1 MMMSRMWNMRSVI
14 AAVAAVAC
22 AVLLPSCALE
32 SSSPTTSDDG
42 LTVVK
47 VGYLHTVAVDSH
59 MWLGIEEETFEE
71 HGLKLEPVEFDTGT
85 ALSQA
90 LSGGSVD
97 VAIMGAVLSNFPAQG
112 TGKVFLANDVEFD
125 TAQLWAA
132 PGSGIRS
139 VEDLAGEQ
147 VITATG
153 TTAHVYLHNAL
164 EQEGVDPDEV
174 RVANADM
181 PSAVTAFVSG
191 QVPAV
196 VLWVPFDETV
206 KDEMPEAE
214 LISSAQDYYPESSI
228 IGGWVAND
236 DFYEAERGTLVQLTT
251 AWLDINDQ
259 LLDDTSAAMTTVHDA
274 AYADNQELEDTLR
287 QFEFA
292 KLYANDTWAQKYSS
306 GDLEASIGDV
316 EQIFV
321 ELGGIDE
328 FVEPNQFVDTD
339 IYLDAYAEWKEQG

>member
-1 MMMSRMWNMRSVI
+1 M
-14 AAVAAVAC
+14 
-22 AVLLPSCALE
+22 E
-32 SSSPTTSDDG
+32 SSAPATSDDG

-59 MWLGIEEETFEE
+59 MWLGIEEEIFEE
-71 HGLKLEPVEFDTGT
+71 HGVELEPIEFDTGT

-132 PGSGIRS
+132 PGSGISS
-139 VEDLAGEQ
+139 VEDLAGKQ
-147 VITATG
+147 VITAAG

-164 EQEGVDPDEV
+164 KQEGVDPSEV

-196 VLWVPFDETV
+196 VLWVPFDKTV
-206 KDEMPEAE
+206 MNEMPEAE
-214 LISSAQDYYPESSI
+214 LVSSAKDYYPESSI
-228 IGGWVAND
+228 IGGWVANND
-236 DFYEAERGTLVQLTT
+236 YYDAERETLVKLTR
-251 AWLDINDQ
+251 AWLDINDE
-259 LLDDTSAAMTTVHDA
+259 LLADTRAAMTTVHEA
-274 AYADNQELEDTLR
+274 AYAESQELEDTLR

-292 KLYANDTWAQKYSS
+292 RLYDNDTWAQQYES

-328 FVEPNQFVDTD
+328 FVEPSEFVDTR
-339 IYLDAYAEWKEQG
+339 IYMDAYADWKEQ